1 MAQNDES
8 VDLVGNTNQPFQ
20 LVVPGKSKSRLMKQ
34 QTEANKGFKVSV
46 SNRTPR

>member
-20 LVVPGKSKSRLMKQ
+20 LMIPRKSKNRL
-34 QTEANKGFKVSV
+34 
-46 SNRTPR
+46 